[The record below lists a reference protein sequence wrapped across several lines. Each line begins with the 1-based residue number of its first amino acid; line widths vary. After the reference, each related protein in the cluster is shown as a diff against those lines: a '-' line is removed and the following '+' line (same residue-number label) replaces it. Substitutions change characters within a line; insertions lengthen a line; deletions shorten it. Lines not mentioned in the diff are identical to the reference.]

1 MKPYIGIPAVIV
13 LVHRAWSRK
22 SLTTPGLIAAA
33 LTASAH
39 ALHPWSAPFVLLG
52 VFYFGGTKVTK
63 VKHDVKARLTL
74 SATGS
79 EGGEGQRTHIQVLAN
94 SVVATVLALL
104 HTYVL
109 AGKPASATQCFSNGY
124 DAADLLVV
132 GIVANYAAVAA
143 DTYSSELGILSK
155 SKPRLITSPTF
166 RVVPPGTNGGVT
178 GTGLLAGVLGAFT
191 IAVSSAAFLPF
202 CPEGDTLSTL
212 KSRAQWIMAATMW
225 GGLGSVLDS
234 VLGGLLQA
242 SVVDK
247 RTGKVVEGAGGQKVS
262 ALLTIYALLRRGLL
276 FNPILQV
283 LVHPSST
290 HPGVPAD
297 TTGLKPAG
305 SSSSAQV
312 RATEAVA
319 NTATL
324 RGTRATGTSTGT
336 SAGET
341 ESGHESRRIES
352 GRDLLD
358 NNAVNLLMA
367 FTMSVGAMGAASW
380 AWGVSL
386 ADLALW

>member
-1 MKPYIGIPAVIV
+1 MKPYIGIPAVAI
-13 LVHRAWSRK
+13 LVYRAWSRK
-22 SLTTPGLIAAA
+22 SLTPLGLVVAA

-39 ALHPWSAPFVLLG
+39 ALHPWAVPSVLLG

-63 VKHDVKARLTL
+63 VKHGIKARLTL

-94 SVVATVLALL
+94 SVVATVLILL

-109 AGKPASATQCFSNGY
+109 AGKPTAQNDATQCFSNGH

-155 SKPRLITSPTF
+155 SKPRLITSPTL

-178 GTGLLAGVLGAFT
+178 GTGLLAGALGAFT
-191 IAVSSAAFLPF
+191 IAVTSAALLPF
-202 CPEGDTLSTL
+202 CPESDTTSTL
-212 KSRAQWIMAATMW
+212 KTRTQWILAVTLW

-247 RTGKVVEGAGGQKVS
+247 RTGKIVEGAGGQKV
-262 ALLTIYALLRRGLL
+262 
-276 FNPILQV
+276 

-290 HPGVPAD
+290 KPGVPAD
-297 TTGLKPAG
+297 TTDLKPAG
-305 SSSSAQV
+305 SSSSAHV
-312 RATEAVA
+312 HATEAVA

-324 RGTRATGTSTGT
+324 RGSRATGTSTGT

-341 ESGHESRRIES
+341 AESGHESRRVES

-358 NNAVNLLMA
+358 NNAVNVLMA
-367 FTMSVGAMGAASW
+367 FTMSVGAMGVASW
-380 AWGVSL
+380 VWGVDISEL
-386 ADLALW
+386 GLW